1 MDMDGTVQSLQE
13 QIEKVEGQI
22 ERVEGEI
29 KRVEGEIERVEG
41 EIEELKRQ
49 MNELRSKIQEVRQT
63 NLDLCKELLDRL
75 KEFQSEKSSK
85 KNNKNKLLDEKNKLW
100 DKKDILWDE
109 KDVFQKK
116 IIAKQKL
123 PNVPSSGKYLSSC
136 AERHIWRPVHV
147 QPWDVIGD
155 IEDFV
160 KIADTEKHV
169 ISIFP
174 QHFRQEFKEGDEV
187 FVTWCLM
194 MEIQLF
200 MAQKYPQIDF
210 TFNKEVAL
218 AVSSSLSG
226 CHKKDFLPNFYAR
239 DPQADFVMSVGSKN
253 LLVFDVKGG
262 GLGTD
267 GLEGWPLHKDWAC
280 SCNSGFIW
288 PPISSWICTSLQYV
302 ARMLKC

>member
-1 MDMDGTVQSLQE
+1 MICESDVILGRGGVFA
-13 QIEKVEGQI
+13 GA
-22 ERVEGEI
+22 
-29 KRVEGEIERVEG
+29 
-41 EIEELKRQ
+41 EECT
-49 MNELRSKIQEVRQT
+49 E
-63 NLDLCKELLDRL
+63 
-75 KEFQSEKSSK
+75 KEF
-85 KNNKNKLLDEKNKLW
+85 L
-100 DKKDILWDE
+100 
-109 KDVFQKK
+109 
-116 IIAKQKL
+116 KQKL

-136 AERHIWRPVHV
+136 AECHIWRPVHV
-147 QPWDVIGD
+147 QPWDVIRD

-169 ISIFP
+169 VSIFP
-174 QHFRQEFKEGDEV
+174 QHFMREFKDGDEV

-218 AVSSSLSG
+218 AVFSSLSG
-226 CHKKDFLPNFYAR
+226 CHKKDFLPNFYAQ

-267 GLEGWPLHKDWAC
+267 GLEDWPLHKARAC

-288 PPISSWICTSLQYV
+288 PPISSLDLYKFAICCKNAQMLMKFGIFFAGIVDTCWCKDIPRGVAGKLQGCIMQVYEHLV
-302 ARMLKC
+302 L

>member
-13 QIEKVEGQI
+13 QIEKAEGQI

-49 MNELRSKIQEVRQT
+49 MSELRSEIQEVGQT

-75 KEFQSEKSSK
+75 KELQFEKSSK
-85 KNNKNKLLDEKNKLW
+85 KNNKNKLSDEKNELW

-116 IIAKQKL
+116 IISKQKL

-155 IEDFV
+155 IEEFV

-169 ISIFP
+169 VSIFP
-174 QHFRQEFKEGDEV
+174 QQFRREFKEGDEV
-187 FVTWCLM
+187 FVTWCLV

-226 CHKKDFLPNFYAR
+226 CHKKDSLPNFYAQ

-253 LLVFDVKGG
+253 LLVFDIKGG

-267 GLEGWPLHKDWAC
+267 GLEGWPLHKAWAC